1 MRAAV
6 KFSLFFFFF
15 FWFWW
20 RQGTLLS
27 ETALSNDGISLKE
40 AITEGLAASP
50 SLKLQEKTVDAKKA
64 EVGKAW
70 SHFLPHSQFEIGRGR
85 QSTNNYYTKLQHKR
99 LNDSLVIGADTIDTS
114 LEPNFA
120 FLTIGSEIDLF
131 KGFGNFHN
139 LKEKQAEFDIAEH
152 EFSIEQ
158 NNLIFNI
165 TQVYIDILNL
175 ETTLDFLKKANLS
188 AEEQE
193 RNLKKRVEVGLSPKS
208 DLERAEE
215 RVLELDWQ
223 ELKANQARGVAQS
236 KFNQL
241 LGKPLPSPI
250 RLEPLHLKNNL
261 TPYAIDHYLGN
272 VRYNLDFAKSRLEAA
287 KDRYVKRKT
296 YAQHLGMPSIKFEH
310 NYEERGDK
318 FNTIE
323 GAWKFGVVARIP
335 IFDGM
340 ANFSE
345 QDKAQASL
353 RSSLIKSK
361 ISLENAQIDI
371 QNHHANWYVLDR
383 YIKFLNKKRTRQQGL
398 YDQTKTA
405 LKEKAATIAQLNAA
419 EVLVLE
425 TETEL
430 LKNKRL
436 QFLDFIKLEMLTG
449 EISHEE
455 FFRTAFTQ

>member
-1 MRAAV
+1 MTLCARNDV
-6 KFSLFFFFF
+6 KLGIFFFF
-15 FWFWW
+15 FWFWP
-20 RQGTLLS
+20 LLS
-27 ETALSNDGISLKE
+27 QTALSNDGMSLKE
-40 AITEGLAASP
+40 AITEGLTISP
-50 SLKLQEKTVDAKKA
+50 FLKLQEKNMDAKKA
-64 EVGKAW
+64 EVSKAW

-85 QSTNNYYTKLQHKR
+85 QSTDNYYTKLQRRR
-99 LNDSLVIGADTIDTS
+99 LNDSLVVGADTIDTS
-114 LEPNFA
+114 VEPNFA

-139 LKEKQAEFDIAEH
+139 LKEKQAEQGIAEH

-165 TQVYIDILNL
+165 TRAYIDLLNL
-175 ETTLDFLKKANLS
+175 ETTLDFLKKAKLS

-193 RNLKKRVEVGLSPKS
+193 RNFKKRVEVGISPKS

-241 LGKPLPSPI
+241 LGRPLPSPTQ
-250 RLEPLHLKNNL
+250 LEPLHLKNNL
-261 TPYAIDHYLGN
+261 TPKAIDHYLGN

-296 YAQHLGMPSIKFEH
+296 YAGHLGMPNIKFEH

-318 FNTIE
+318 FNTVE
-323 GAWKFGVVARIP
+323 GAWKFGVVAKIP

-340 ANFSE
+340 SNFSE
-345 QDKAQASL
+345 QQKAQASL

-361 ISLENAQIDI
+361 IALENAEIDI
-371 QNHHANWYVLDR
+371 RNHHTNWHVLDR
-383 YIKFLNKKRTRQQGL
+383 YIKFLNKKRTRQQGI

-405 LKEKAATIAQLNAA
+405 LKEKAATAAQLNAA

-430 LKNKRL
+430 LKTKRL

-455 FFRTAFTQ
+455 LFQTAFSR